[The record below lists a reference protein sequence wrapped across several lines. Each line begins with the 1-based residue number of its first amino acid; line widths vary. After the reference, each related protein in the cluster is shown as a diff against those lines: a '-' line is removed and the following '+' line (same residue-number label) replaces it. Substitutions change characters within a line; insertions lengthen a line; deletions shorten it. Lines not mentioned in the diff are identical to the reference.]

1 VAGVA
6 DVSEKC
12 HSMEAP
18 TVRMIHRLRYDEIG
32 QFLEVACGYESW
44 EYPNEMSSTS
54 ENGQVWIPFR
64 RDE

>member
-1 VAGVA
+1 
-6 DVSEKC
+6 
-12 HSMEAP
+12 MEGP

-54 ENGQVWIPFR
+54 ENGQVWIPCR